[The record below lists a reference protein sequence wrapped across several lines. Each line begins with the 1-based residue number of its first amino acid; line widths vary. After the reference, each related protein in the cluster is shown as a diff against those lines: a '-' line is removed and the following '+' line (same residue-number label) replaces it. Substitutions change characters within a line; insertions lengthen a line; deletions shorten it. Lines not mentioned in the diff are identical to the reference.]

1 MINRRRRLSV
11 TPPSIRASPSRC
23 LLQPAAPSLAAG
35 RPSLSQQLVLVGRPS
50 LAAVASPWP
59 QQAAH
64 QRASCIIEKKCEG
77 NSRHGRPWHGQ
88 VSHRPTGGCRGSRA
102 GLEGEGKHGG
112 DGRPASRGN
121 PAWAGEGKHGGDG
134 QPSLGGSSVATAPS
148 LMLSWRRRCF
158 LLGGERQRRGSKLNP
173 TGPNGPTHV
182 EGLPDCQPNKSF
194 LSLLDN

>member
-1 MINRRRRLSV
+1 MIHRCCRLSV
-11 TPPSIRASPSRC
+11 EPPSIRPPPPPDGRALPCSRPALSLAAASPSQAPIP
-23 LLQPAAPSLAAG
+23 LQQQQVHGHS
-35 RPSLSQQLVLVGRPS
+35 RPSIKEHHVL
-50 LAAVASPWP
+50 LK
-59 QQAAH
+59 
-64 QRASCIIEKKCEG
+64 KKCEG

-173 TGPNGPTHV
+173 TGPNGPAHV
-182 EGLPDCQPNKSF
+182 EGLLDCQPNKSF
-194 LSLLDN
+194 FIFFGQLIM